1 MSIVGELCQ
10 KGVTIYLVGCEPAV
24 HKYKE
29 FYSAMAYIT
38 GGQYVPLR
46 NANLLAQVGG

>member
-1 MSIVGELCQ
+1 MITKELAA
-10 KGVTIYLVGCEPAV
+10 KGVTLYVVGCEPRV
-24 HKYKE
+24 LYSKE

-46 NANLLAQVGG
+46 NAKLLAQVGI